1 MSIELQ
7 AFLALEDDEFRKPG
21 TKMWDLLEQSNG
33 GIKINKKLSFYCGD
47 AAGRKNG
54 KHKDFSDSD
63 LKFGLNVGIEFLT
76 PENLYLGDKQKVT
89 VQGFNPKSIAE
100 EG

>member
-1 MSIELQ
+1 
-7 AFLALEDDEFRKPG
+7 
-21 TKMWDLLEQSNG
+21 MWDLLEGNNG
-33 GIKINKKLSFYCGD
+33 GVKIDKKVSFYCGD
-47 AAGRKNG
+47 AAGRKDG

-89 VQGFNPKSIAE
+89 VQGFNPKSIPE
-100 EG
+100 NGEVIIGKNEISKIVEYV